1 MSASL
6 PRMFET
12 MTRGMLSLTRHISF
26 LLVILAIVQV
36 LVIFSL
42 PYERSIFFI
51 FPMIFGIIMFPV
63 SITGAVLLRLRK
75 SPGIFLSTIS
85 LGALGIC
92 FMFEGFLVM
101 LLGPSAIVGALY
113 VLLGISSIR
122 RVKPLNNVSFRNW
135 LDGTGISEDTLQFL
149 ADEEVMSI
157 CPHCSSILAVI
168 PSLLSEEDRC
178 PECDGKLVL

>member
-12 MTRGMLSLTRHISF
+12 MTRAMLSLTRHISF
-26 LLVILAIVQV
+26 LLIILAIVQV

-42 PYERSIFFI
+42 PYDRSIFFI
-51 FPMIFGIIMFPV
+51 FPMIFGMIMLPV

-101 LLGPSAIVGALY
+101 VLGPSAIVGALY
-113 VLLGISSIR
+113 VLLGISSVR
-122 RVKPLNNVSFRNW
+122 RVKPLNNVSFRGW
-135 LDGTGISEDTLQFL
+135 FEGISSSKDTVL
-149 ADEEVMSI
+149 ADEEVMSM

-168 PSLLSEEDRC
+168 PSLLSEEDKC
-178 PECDGKLVL
+178 PECDGRLVL